1 VSNVLNEEKR
11 QQVLALGQLGW
22 ALRRIQQATG
32 VRRETASAYLKAAGI
47 AVRPPGG
54 WGKRPPTSKPA
65 NGVSPDFGADLAT
78 STTAVAPTAAPTPA
92 QDSTSLDSKPAN
104 EVSTDFGAELAASAT
119 AVAPPAAPTSAQGA
133 APPEPKPANEVS
145 TDPAPGPNVTA
156 SACEPYRDFIELS
169 LSKGRN
175 AKAIYQDLVDD
186 HGFAG
191 RYASVKRF
199 VRHCRGTQTPEA
211 RAVILTPPG
220 EESQVDYGAGPMV
233 RDPHSG
239 CYRRTRLFVLTL
251 GYSRKCI
258 RLLTFQSST
267 RTWAELHE
275 QAFRR
280 LGGATKTIVLDNL
293 GEGVL
298 KPDIY
303 DPALNPVYRDVLAH
317 YGAVALPCRVADP
330 DRKGKVERG
339 VGHAKNT
346 PLKGQRFESLEEAQA
361 YLDRWEAHWADT
373 RIHGTVKR
381 QVAAMFAEEKPALTP
396 LPLEPFRHYQFGER
410 RVNLDGC
417 VEVEAAYYSAPP
429 GWIGRSVKVQW
440 DGRVVRVIDPRS
452 GQLLREHLRQERGK
466 HRIPEQDKPAKTPRT
481 TAQLLARCAMIGPH
495 VGTLAQRMYERGG
508 QAEIRRILGI
518 TSLARQ
524 HGAAVTDHA
533 CAGAL
538 DAGVPENPYRFVF
551 RWLKHKTPLTL
562 RQVDPIIRQLTLY
575 RDFIDQK
582 TQENQE

>member
-11 QQVLALGQLGW
+11 QQVLALGRLGW
-22 ALRRIQQATG
+22 PLRRIQQETG

-47 AVRPPGG
+47 AVRSPGG
-54 WGKRPPTSKPA
+54 WGKRPP
-65 NGVSPDFGADLAT
+65 
-78 STTAVAPTAAPTPA
+78 AA
-92 QDSTSLDSKPAN
+92 KPAN
-104 EVSTDFGAELAASAT
+104 EVSPDFGAELAASTTAT
-119 AVAPPAAPTSAQGA
+119 APAAIPTPAQEP
-133 APPEPKPANEVS
+133 APTDSKPANEVS
-145 TDPAPGPNVTA
+145 TDPAPDQSATA
-156 SACEPYRDFIELS
+156 SVCEPYRDFIELS

-186 HGFAG
+186 HGFTG
-191 RYASVKRF
+191 RYSSVKRF
-199 VRHCRGTQTPEA
+199 VRRCRGRQTPEA

-220 EESQVDYGAGPMV
+220 EESQVDYGSGPMV

-239 CYRRTRLFVLTL
+239 RYRRTRLFVLTL

-258 RLLTFQSST
+258 RILTFQSST

-280 LGGATKTIVLDNL
+280 LGGATKTVVLDNL

-303 DPALNPVYRDVLAH
+303 DPALNPLYRDVLAH

-429 GWIGRSVKVQW
+429 GWIGRSVNVQW
-440 DGRVVRVIDPRS
+440 DGRVVRVLDPRS
-452 GQLLREHLRQERGK
+452 NQLLREHLRQQRGH
-466 HRIPEQDKPAKTPRT
+466 HRIPEEDKPAKTPRT
-481 TAQLLARCAMIGPH
+481 TAQLLARCAMIGSH
-495 VGTLAQRMYERGG
+495 IGTLAERMYERGG
-508 QAEIRRILGI
+508 QTEIRRILGI

-524 HGAAVTDHA
+524 HGAALTDDA
-533 CAGAL
+533 CAAAL
-538 DAGVPENPYRFVF
+538 DSGIPANPYRFV
-551 RWLKHKTPLTL
+551 RHWLERKTPLTL